1 MTYLVDANLLSEP
14 TKPVCVERAVE
25 WLDAHEAELVTSP
38 VVMGEIWR
46 GIDALPDGKKKRD
59 LAEWFSKVQARMP
72 TLDWT
77 TTTAMIWAEMV
88 NHIKKSGFTVGILDT
103 MIAAT
108 AKQHQLTVATRNV
121 DDFNR
126 CGVPVVNPFE

>member
-14 TKPVCVERAVE
+14 TKPISVERAVE
-25 WLDAHEAELVTSP
+25 WLDSNEAELITSP

-46 GIDALPDGKKKRD
+46 GIDALPEGKKKRE
-59 LAEWFSKVQARMP
+59 LVVWFDKVQARMP

-77 TTTAMIWAEMV
+77 TGIALIWAEMV
-88 NHIKKSGFTVGILDT
+88 NRVKKSGYTVGIMDT

-108 AKQHQLTVATRNV
+108 AKHHGLTVATRNV
-121 DDFNR
+121 DDFTR

>member
-14 TKPVCVERAVE
+14 TKPISVERAVA
-25 WLDAHEAELVTSP
+25 WPDANEAELITSP
-38 VVMGEIWR
+38 MVMGEIWR
-46 GIDALPDGKKKRD
+46 GIDALPEGKKKRE
-59 LAEWFSKVQARMP
+59 LAAWFDKVQARVP

-77 TTTAMIWAEMV
+77 TAIAMQWAEMV
-88 NHIKKSGFTVGILDT
+88 NHIKRSGYTVGIMDT

-108 AKQHQLTVATRNV
+108 AKHHGLTVATRNV
-121 DDFNR
+121 DDFTR

>member
-14 TKPVCVERAVE
+14 TKPISVERAVE
-25 WLDAHEAELVTSP
+25 WLDANEAELITSP

-46 GIDALPDGKKKRD
+46 GIDALPEGKKKRE
-59 LAEWFSKVQARMP
+59 LVVWFDKVQARMP

-77 TTTAMIWAEMV
+77 TGIALIWAEMV
-88 NHIKKSGFTVGILDT
+88 NRVKKSGYTVGIMDT

-108 AKQHQLTVATRNV
+108 AKHHGLTVATRNV
-121 DDFNR
+121 DDFTR